1 MILTGPAFRMRY
13 YNGIRFLSLPAMNF
27 ANTFPQLARISGF
40 SRFVGQRLLNDRCLE
55 TAGSL
60 TFTTLLAVVPLF
72 TIAITLISAFPM
84 FSINVGKFRS
94 FILNNLVPEAS
105 GKVIGVY
112 MRQFAANADS
122 LTTMGMIGLLA
133 TALLMMFTIEKT
145 FNSIWRVK
153 RPRKLLSRTL
163 TYWAA
168 LTLAPIL
175 IGLSLSLTSW
185 ISQNS
190 GLGGLNIPM
199 LQISSWLLM
208 FITLG
213 LLYLTLPNC
222 FVPRSHALIAAL
234 FSSACLELM
243 KMLFGLYIKQF
254 TTYNLVYGTFASF
267 PIFLMWLYL
276 CWVLILAGAVLSAS
290 LSYWHGNGWRWDNH
304 HGTRF
309 EQAVQILAALARAHQ
324 SGEVLHIDQLR
335 RKVELGID
343 ATQQLLEQMTAKQW
357 VESTRDGEWILACSS
372 QRISLLT
379 VFELVV
385 SPLNSEVDS
394 GLESRLEL
402 ARSALDLSLADYLL
416 DSQPASNAVSIAIS
430 GNSPI

>member
-1 MILTGPAFRMRY
+1 
-13 YNGIRFLSLPAMNF
+13 
-27 ANTFPQLARISGF
+27 
-40 SRFVGQRLLNDRCLE
+40 
-55 TAGSL
+55 
-60 TFTTLLAVVPLF
+60 
-72 TIAITLISAFPM
+72 
-84 FSINVGKFRS
+84 
-94 FILNNLVPEAS
+94 
-105 GKVIGVY
+105 
-112 MRQFAANADS
+112 
-122 LTTMGMIGLLA
+122 
-133 TALLMMFTIEKT
+133 
-145 FNSIWRVK
+145 
-153 RPRKLLSRTL
+153 
-163 TYWAA
+163 
-168 LTLAPIL
+168 
-175 IGLSLSLTSW
+175 
-185 ISQNS
+185 
-190 GLGGLNIPM
+190 
-199 LQISSWLLM
+199 
-208 FITLG
+208 
-213 LLYLTLPNC
+213 
-222 FVPRSHALIAAL
+222 
-234 FSSACLELM
+234 M

-324 SGEVLHIDQLR
+324 NGEVLHIDQLR

-372 QRISLLT
+372 ERISLLT

-394 GLESRLEL
+394 GLESHLEL

-416 DSQPASNAVSIAIS
+416 DSQPASSAVSIAIS